1 MPPRRS
7 HKKSRTGCIQCK
19 KRRVKCDE
27 RGPPCSNCT
36 TRGIECAYSSAP
48 SGARM
53 PDTLPAS
60 PSSPQVSISP
70 NAIPSQSPPVTTHY
84 DLRSLELMH
93 KFSTETYY
101 SLSSDA
107 LDHRVWQTS
116 MPRKALEFDFLL
128 DGILSIASLH
138 TAATK
143 APLEARSYIDTALEY
158 QNRALTPFRHALNNI
173 SPANCDAIYAYSLIT
188 IACRIA
194 MPHLA
199 IGDNEG
205 PNMIENILHVFELLQ
220 GTTEISKMT
229 RAWSSQSSFPTVGDY
244 WAPAAKCLDSETEE
258 AFSRLTAINNQKN
271 STLPEAHRI
280 TDEAI
285 DLLRRCF
292 CRYSTMKDPGSVVT
306 WLAVVNR
313 RFVDMLRGLEP
324 LSLLILGHWGVL
336 LGQLDGKIWWAS
348 NSGRALVTDIMG
360 VCGTGVV
367 EYGDAWLWP
376 KRELRL

>member
-1 MPPRRS
+1 MS
-7 HKKSRTGCIQCK
+7 
-19 KRRVKCDE
+19 
-27 RGPPCSNCT
+27 CT
-36 TRGIECAYSSAP
+36 PA
-48 SGARM
+48 GARM
-53 PDTLPAS
+53 PDTLSVS
-60 PSSPQVSISP
+60 PSSPQVSLSP
-70 NAIPSQSPPVTTHY
+70 NNVSSQSPITTTHY

-107 LDHRVWQTS
+107 LDHRVWQTT
-116 MPRKALEFDFLL
+116 MPRKALEHDFLL

-143 APLEARSYIDTALEY
+143 GPIEARSYIDTALEY
-158 QNRALTPFRHALNNI
+158 QNRALTPFRQALNNI

-188 IACRIA
+188 IASRIA

-229 RAWSSQSSFPTVGDY
+229 RAWSAQSSFSTAADY
-244 WAPAAKCLDSETEE
+244 WAPAAKRLDSETEE
-258 AFSRLTAINNQKN
+258 AFTRLTAINNQKN
-271 STLPEAHRI
+271 STLPEAHRM

-292 CRYSTMKDPGSVVT
+292 CRYSTTKDPGSVIT

-313 RFVDMLRGLEP
+313 RFVDTLRGLEP
-324 LSLLILGHWGVL
+324 ISLLILGHWGVL

-348 NSGRALVTDIMG
+348 NSGRALVTDILG
-360 VCGTGVV
+360 VGGRGDV

-376 KRELRL
+376 KRQLYL